1 MKIRPVVCRWQS
13 VEVVDGSTG
22 AIEKVLAMVPA
33 VRYRKVAGEQY
44 AQGEEYPLIVLEPRD
59 RKSHNH
65 FFAAVSDAF
74 DNLPEGIAARFPTA
88 DHLRRWVLVET
99 NWFDEKEFD
108 CPDEKFAKRLA
119 LFVRTEDEYARVIVH
134 RPDPENPRDKWK
146 VIVRRA
152 MSQDFASMG
161 KEAFQK
167 SKWDVL
173 HYLEE
178 IIGLAKGSLMKNA
191 AGKRV

>member
-13 VEVVDGSTG
+13 VDVADEKTG
-22 AIEKVLAMVPA
+22 AVETMLAMVPA
-33 VRYRKVAGEQY
+33 LRYRRVAAGQY

-65 FFAAVSDAF
+65 YFAALDNAF
-74 DNLPEGIAARFPTA
+74 DNLPESIAARWPTSE
-88 DHLRRWVLVET
+88 HMRKWVLIET
-99 NWFDEKEFD
+99 GWYEEKEFE

-119 LFVRTEDEYARVIVH
+119 LFIRTEDEYARISVH
-134 RPDPENPRDKWK
+134 RPTDTRDHWK

-152 MSQDFASMG
+152 MSQEHAAMG
-161 KEAFQK
+161 REAFQK

-173 HYLEE
+173 NYLEE
-178 IIGLAKGSLMKNA
+178 IIGLARGALMKNA
-191 AGKRV
+191 AGKRVG